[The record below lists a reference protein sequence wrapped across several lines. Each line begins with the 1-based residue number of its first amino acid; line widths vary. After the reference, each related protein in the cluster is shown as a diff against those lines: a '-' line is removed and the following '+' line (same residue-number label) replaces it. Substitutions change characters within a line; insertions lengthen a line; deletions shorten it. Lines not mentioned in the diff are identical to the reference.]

1 MHEAKFTEKIVE
13 VITQELGS
21 FKGPRPKKVKVLVG
35 EMLHLEPDSVAFH
48 YDLITKGTLLMGVS
62 LELEE
67 IPVKI
72 HCRSCGWEG
81 HPEDHHLL
89 ICENCSSME
98 ADILSGKDIL
108 VERVEAEKKG

>member
-1 MHEAKFTEKIVE
+1 LRSSRFFTLVS
-13 VITQELGS
+13 GA
-21 FKGPRPKKVKVLVG
+21 VLCV
-35 EMLHLEPDSVAFH
+35 V
-48 YDLITKGTLLMGVS
+48 
-62 LELEE
+62 
-67 IPVKI
+67 
-72 HCRSCGWEG
+72 EG